1 MKKKREFDF
10 LKGRKLQISLLKMKV
25 TALLLLVCVLQ
36 SMAGAYSQTTK
47 YDISMTSGRLENVFK
62 LIEQK
67 GEYTFLYSIEDVDQI
82 SSVNVNVK
90 QADLKEVLDICL
102 ANTKLTYEING
113 RLVIIRVKDE
123 NPENKMVVIKG
134 VVKDKKGEPLP
145 GVTIVGKGTTVGV
158 ATGING
164 EFSFTTVKQD
174 SVVLL
179 FSFVGMKTKEVK
191 WQGEKMLNVVLEE
204 DTKEVEEVVVTG
216 YQTVKKSNMAGSVS
230 TVKAEDLVL
239 TGTQSLEQALQGKL
253 AGVAIQN
260 QSGLVGTRQKVRV
273 RGTSTL
279 LGSQDPVWVVDGI
292 IQEDPLPFKATDL
305 SMSNTNPDNID
316 MIRNFV
322 GSAISWL
329 NPSDI
334 KDVTVLKDASATAIY
349 GVKAANGVI
358 VINTKRGEKGRM
370 SINYSG
376 SFSIGSKV
384 TYDKMN
390 LMNSKERVDVSREI
404 YERGLVNGNVL
415 QDVGYQEVLQQYL
428 QDKISYDQF
437 NASVKRLETVNT
449 DWFDL
454 LFENPFSYSN
464 SISVSGGSDKTTYY
478 ASFGMSNNNGTAK
491 GNDSKNYQGSV
502 NVTTIFWDRLR
513 FSAKV
518 AGSVAKTK
526 GFHGSVQPY
535 SYASTTSRVI
545 SAFDDNGDL
554 YY

>member
-1 MKKKREFDF
+1 
-10 LKGRKLQISLLKMKV
+10 
-25 TALLLLVCVLQ
+25 
-36 SMAGAYSQTTK
+36 
-47 YDISMTSGRLENVFK
+47 
-62 LIEQK
+62 
-67 GEYTFLYSIEDVDQI
+67 
-82 SSVNVNVK
+82 
-90 QADLKEVLDICL
+90 
-102 ANTKLTYEING
+102 
-113 RLVIIRVKDE
+113 
-123 NPENKMVVIKG
+123 
-134 VVKDKKGEPLP
+134 
-145 GVTIVGKGTTVGV
+145 
-158 ATGING
+158 
-164 EFSFTTVKQD
+164 
-174 SVVLL
+174 
-179 FSFVGMKTKEVK
+179 
-191 WQGEKMLNVVLEE
+191 
-204 DTKEVEEVVVTG
+204 
-216 YQTVKKSNMAGSVS
+216 
-230 TVKAEDLVL
+230 
-239 TGTQSLEQALQGKL
+239 
-253 AGVAIQN
+253 
-260 QSGLVGTRQKVRV
+260 
-273 RGTSTL
+273 
-279 LGSQDPVWVVDGI
+279 
-292 IQEDPLPFKATDL
+292 
-305 SMSNTNPDNID
+305 

-502 NVTTIFWDRLR
+502 KRDNDILGPF
-513 FSAKV
+513 
-518 AGSVAKTK
+518 
-526 GFHGSVQPY
+526 
-535 SYASTTSRVI
+535 
-545 SAFDDNGDL
+545 AFFC
-554 YY
+554 